1 MNILAGPWDRE
12 RVRRQG
18 NPRYVFDK
26 TRQMLYERN
35 HPDAPWLTPA
45 ANRLLPSLLRPTD
58 QGVEFGSGRSTLWLA
73 RRVAHLTSIEHDP
86 KWYRSVAAKLSAHG
100 ITNVEQILA
109 PVDVPVAQG
118 GDSAYTRVLEKF
130 PESSLDFA
138 LIDGAYRAH
147 VTELAMPRLRPGGLM
162 IIDNVNW
169 YVPSPTRAP
178 ASRSLSDGPE
188 PLWADIVRQLASW
201 RLIWTGS
208 GVWDTAIYIR
218 PPNGA

>member
-1 MNILAGPWDRE
+1 MNLLAGPWDRE

-18 NPRYVFDK
+18 NPRYFYDR
-26 TRQMLYERN
+26 TRQMLYERS
-35 HPDAPWLTPA
+35 HPEDPWLTPE

-58 QGVEFGSGRSTLWLA
+58 RGVEFGSGRSTLWFA
-73 RRVAHLTSIEHDP
+73 QRVAHLTSIEHDP
-86 KWYRSVAAKLSAHG
+86 NWYRSVAAKLSARG
-100 ITNVEQILA
+100 LTNVEQILA
-109 PVDVPVAQG
+109 PADVPVHEG
-118 GDSAYTRVLEKF
+118 GDTDYTRTMHRF

-147 VTELAMPRLRPGGLM
+147 VAELTMPRLRPGGLM

-169 YVPSPTRAP
+169 YLPSRTRAP
-178 ASRSLSDGPE
+178 ASRSPADGPE
-188 PLWADIVRQLASW
+188 PLWVDIFGQLADW

-218 PPNGA
+218 T